1 MKLKKKKIL
10 KNNLMKAD
18 STPLHAGLISRPASV
33 FMSYSPPC
41 GGQTWWI
48 NLYLAHSAAAHA
60 LFLSSLLL
68 SFFSNVR
75 PSPPPL
81 LSSKR
86 LYWLYFCNSLSHGQ
100 GSEMPAFATISHLPL
115 APRCSLPRLLARL
128 FFFFISTPSPPPPS
142 FSLTGDLK

>member
-75 PSPPPL
+75 PPPPL
-81 LSSKR
+81 SCHLKGYTGCISVTHSPMDRGAKCQR
-86 LYWLYFCNSLSHGQ
+86 LPPFLTSPSPHAAPCLDSL
-100 GSEMPAFATISHLPL
+100 LD
-115 APRCSLPRLLARL
+115 
-128 FFFFISTPSPPPPS
+128 FFFFLFPHLHLLLLPS
-142 FSLTGDLK
+142 L